1 MCVCAGIVLFVVA
14 TMVPLRCARLRS
26 SRVWLAAVCMA
37 CCAAVGT
44 CNESSKWSQ
53 IITASETEYVKE
65 RVYNATTLKGEFGP
79 EEVASVSIKPPPRFG
94 HTLTRIGHQ
103 YGTKKFFNEALMF
116 GGQVNGTRGDL
127 WKYRAGMVNSNKNF
141 LPEDDK
147 LRLYDG
153 RGQFGTAEFACSQSK
168 VTNKYTHI
176 CNTWKKEESTIVKK
190 QCATSLPSKQ
200 LFLLKVQGLCLE
212 ANQTFP
218 GYSGVSPGNAVV
230 AKTCDSTFYQRIDM

>member
-1 MCVCAGIVLFVVA
+1 
-14 TMVPLRCARLRS
+14 
-26 SRVWLAAVCMA
+26 
-37 CCAAVGT
+37 
-44 CNESSKWSQ
+44 
-53 IITASETEYVKE
+53 
-65 RVYNATTLKGEFGP
+65 
-79 EEVASVSIKPPPRFG
+79 
-94 HTLTRIGHQ
+94 
-103 YGTKKFFNEALMF
+103 MF